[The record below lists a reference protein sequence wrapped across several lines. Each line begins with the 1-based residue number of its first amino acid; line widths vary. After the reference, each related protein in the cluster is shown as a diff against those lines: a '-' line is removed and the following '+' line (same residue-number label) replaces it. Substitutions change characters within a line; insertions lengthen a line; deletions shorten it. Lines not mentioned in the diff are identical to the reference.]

1 MEACRTSSPLLP
13 RLLIAA
19 GADVRSGGFP
29 GRGPLYY
36 AIRFGQ
42 PREVVEEMVEKG
54 AGVSAAVV
62 REAVEKGRVD
72 VLGMLL
78 GRARREDVECVAGG
92 AREKGDKSVLEVVEK
107 YEAGRGGE
115 AVAEEKKRRGG
126 EGRWWRGW
134 WR

>member
-1 MEACRTSSPLLP
+1 M
-13 RLLIAA
+13 
-19 GADVRSGGFP
+19 
-29 GRGPLYY
+29 
-36 AIRFGQ
+36 
-42 PREVVEEMVEKG
+42 EKG

-72 VLGMLL
+72 ALGMLL
-78 GRARREDVECVAGG
+78 GRARREDVEWVAGW

-115 AVAEEKKRRGG
+115 AVAEKNRRGG
-126 EGRWWRGW
+126 QGRWWRGW